1 LEWQKWGNS
10 NDGITFEM
18 QLMNFLNLTKMKKL
32 VLFLTIMFMTMSYS
46 QEIKQIPLIN
56 VNGEGKVKV
65 APDQVCISASVETKG
80 NNAKD
85 VKKQNDEK
93 MDAVLKFIKKMNIP
107 TADFKT
113 KQVALNPQYDYE
125 KKKTSYNATQ
135 TVEIIV
141 KDLTKYDEL
150 MEGLVQQGINRID
163 KVSFESSKLVQ
174 YQSEA
179 RKLAMKDAKV
189 KAEEY
194 VSVLGQ
200 KVGKAFTIS
209 DNSQVYH
216 PQPMY
221 AAMRMKESA
230 DAMGASNETLAIGE
244 IEITANVSV
253 SFVLD

>member
-1 LEWQKWGNS
+1 LLWQKQENY
-10 NDGITFEM
+10 NAGITFEM
-18 QLMNFLNLTKMKKL
+18 SLSNNFNITKMKKL
-32 VLFLTIMFMTMSYS
+32 VLFLTIMFMTMSYG
-46 QEIKQIPLIN
+46 QEIKQVPQIN

-65 APDQVCISASVETKG
+65 APDQVCISATVETKG

-93 MDAVLKFIKKMNIP
+93 MDAVLKFIKKSNVP

-113 KQVALNPQYDYE
+113 KQVALNPQYDYD

-135 TVEIIV
+135 TVEIV
-141 KDLTKYDEL
+141 LRDLSKYDEL

-163 KVSFESSKLVQ
+163 NVSFESSKLLQ
-174 YQSEA
+174 HQSEA
-179 RKLAMKDAKV
+179 RKLAIKDAKA
-189 KAEEY
+189 KAEDY

-200 KVGKAFTIS
+200 KVGKAITIS

-216 PQPMY
+216 PRPVY
-221 AAMRMKESA
+221 AAMKTEMM
-230 DAMGASNETLAIGE
+230 DAAGASNETLAIGE

-253 SFVLD
+253 SFILD

>member
-1 LEWQKWGNS
+1 
-10 NDGITFEM
+10 
-18 QLMNFLNLTKMKKL
+18 MKKL
-32 VLFLTIMFMTMSYS
+32 VLFLTIMFMTMSYG

-135 TVEIIV
+135 TVEIVI

-163 KVSFESSKLVQ
+163 RVSFESSKLAQ
-174 YQSEA
+174 YESEA

-209 DNSQVYH
+209 DNSQVYR

-221 AAMRMKESA
+221 AAMRMKEA
-230 DAMGASNETLAIGE
+230 DAMGGASNETLAIGE

-253 SFVLD
+253 SFMLD

>member
-1 LEWQKWGNS
+1 
-10 NDGITFEM
+10 
-18 QLMNFLNLTKMKKL
+18 MKKL
-32 VLFLTIMFMTMSYS
+32 VLFLTIIFMTMSYG

-80 NNAKD
+80 NNAKE

-163 KVSFESSKLVQ
+163 KVSFESSKLAQ

-179 RKLAMKDAKV
+179 RKLAIKDAKT
-189 KAEEY
+189 KADEY

-230 DAMGASNETLAIGE
+230 DDMGASNETLAIGE
-244 IEITANVSV
+244 IEITANVSI

>member
-1 LEWQKWGNS
+1 
-10 NDGITFEM
+10 
-18 QLMNFLNLTKMKKL
+18 MKKL
-32 VLFLTIMFMTMSYS
+32 VLFLTIMFMTMSYG

-135 TVEIIV
+135 TVEIVV
-141 KDLTKYDEL
+141 KDLSKYDEL

-163 KVSFESSKLVQ
+163 RVSFESSKLAQ
-174 YQSEA
+174 YESEA

-209 DNSQVYH
+209 DNSQIYR

-221 AAMRMKESA
+221 AAMRMKEA
-230 DAMGASNETLAIGE
+230 DSMGGASNETLAIGE

>member
-1 LEWQKWGNS
+1 
-10 NDGITFEM
+10 
-18 QLMNFLNLTKMKKL
+18 MKKL
-32 VLFLTIMFMTMSYS
+32 VLFLTIMFMTMSYG

-125 KKKTSYNATQ
+125 KKKTSYNAVQ

-141 KDLTKYDEL
+141 KDLSKYDEL

-163 KVSFESSKLVQ
+163 KVSFESSKLTQ

-216 PQPMY
+216 PQPVY
-221 AAMRMKESA
+221 AAMRMKEA
-230 DAMGASNETLAIGE
+230 DSMGASNETLAIGE

>member
-1 LEWQKWGNS
+1 
-10 NDGITFEM
+10 
-18 QLMNFLNLTKMKKL
+18 MKKL
-32 VLFLTIMFMTMSYS
+32 VLFLTIIFMTMSYG

-80 NNAKD
+80 NNAKE

-163 KVSFESSKLVQ
+163 KVSFESSKLAQ

-179 RKLAMKDAKV
+179 RKLAIKDAKT
-189 KAEEY
+189 KADEY

-200 KVGKAFTIS
+200 KVGKAFTIA

>member
-1 LEWQKWGNS
+1 
-10 NDGITFEM
+10 
-18 QLMNFLNLTKMKKL
+18 MKKL
-32 VLFLTIMFMTMSYS
+32 VLFLTIMFMTMSYG
-46 QEIKQIPLIN
+46 QETKQIPQIN

-65 APDQVCISASVETKG
+65 APDQVCISATVETKG

-135 TVEIIV
+135 TVEIV
-141 KDLTKYDEL
+141 LKDLSKYDEL
-150 MEGLVQQGINRID
+150 MEGLVQQGINRLD
-163 KVSFESSKLVQ
+163 KVSFETSKLIQ
-174 YQSEA
+174 LQSDA

-189 KAEEY
+189 KAEDY

-200 KVGKAFTIS
+200 KVGKAFVIS
-209 DNSQVYH
+209 DNSQIYH

-230 DAMGASNETLAIGE
+230 DTMGASNETLAIGE
-244 IEITANVSV
+244 IEVTANVSV
-253 SFVLD
+253 SFILE

>member
-1 LEWQKWGNS
+1 
-10 NDGITFEM
+10 
-18 QLMNFLNLTKMKKL
+18 MKKL
-32 VLFLTIMFMTMSYS
+32 VLFLTIIFMTMSYG

-80 NNAKD
+80 NNAKE

-163 KVSFESSKLVQ
+163 KVSFESSKLAQ

-179 RKLAMKDAKV
+179 RKLAIKDAKT
-189 KAEEY
+189 KADEY

>member
-1 LEWQKWGNS
+1 
-10 NDGITFEM
+10 
-18 QLMNFLNLTKMKKL
+18 MKKL
-32 VLFLTIMFMTMSYS
+32 VLFLTIMFMTMSYG
-46 QEIKQIPLIN
+46 QETKQIPQIN

-65 APDQVCISASVETKG
+65 APDQVCISATVETKG

-107 TADFKT
+107 AADFRT

-125 KKKTSYNATQ
+125 KKKTSYNAVQ
-135 TVEIIV
+135 TVEVIL
-141 KDLTKYDEL
+141 KDLSKYDEL

-163 KVSFESSKLVQ
+163 KVSFETSKLAQ
-174 YQSEA
+174 IETQA
-179 RKLAMKDAKV
+179 RKLAIKDAKL
-189 KAEEY
+189 KAEDY

-200 KVGKAFTIS
+200 KVGKAYTIS
-209 DNSQVYH
+209 DNTQVYH

-221 AAMRMKESA
+221 AMKSMAMDSNAEST
-230 DAMGASNETLAIGE
+230 NETLAIGE
-244 IEITANVSV
+244 IEVTANVSV

>member
-1 LEWQKWGNS
+1 
-10 NDGITFEM
+10 
-18 QLMNFLNLTKMKKL
+18 MKKL
-32 VLFLTIMFMTMSYS
+32 VLFLTIMFMTMSYG
-46 QEIKQIPLIN
+46 QETKQIPQIN
-56 VNGEGKVKV
+56 VNGEGKVKI
-65 APDQVCISASVETKG
+65 APDQVSISATVETKG

-107 TADFKT
+107 TADFRT

-135 TVEIIV
+135 TVEILV
-141 KDLTKYDEL
+141 KDLSKYDEL
-150 MEGLVQQGINRID
+150 MEGLVQQGINRLD
-163 KVSFESSKLVQ
+163 NVSFESSKLAQ

-179 RKLAMKDAKV
+179 RKLAIKDAKA
-189 KAEEY
+189 KAEDY

-200 KVGKAFTIS
+200 KVGKAYTIS
-209 DNSQVYH
+209 DNSQIYH

-230 DAMGASNETLAIGE
+230 DAAPSNETLAIGE

-253 SFVLD
+253 SFILD

>member
-1 LEWQKWGNS
+1 
-10 NDGITFEM
+10 
-18 QLMNFLNLTKMKKL
+18 
-32 VLFLTIMFMTMSYS
+32 MTMSYG
-46 QEIKQIPLIN
+46 QETKQIPQIN
-56 VNGEGKVKV
+56 VNGEGKVKI
-65 APDQVCISASVETKG
+65 APDQVSISATVETKG

-107 TADFKT
+107 TADFRT

-135 TVEIIV
+135 TVEILV
-141 KDLTKYDEL
+141 KDLSKYDEL
-150 MEGLVQQGINRID
+150 MEGLVQQGINRLD
-163 KVSFESSKLVQ
+163 NVSFESSKLAQ

-179 RKLAMKDAKV
+179 RKLAIKDAKA
-189 KAEEY
+189 KAEDY

-200 KVGKAFTIS
+200 KVGKAYTIS
-209 DNSQVYH
+209 DNSQIYH

-230 DAMGASNETLAIGE
+230 DAAPSNETLAIGE

-253 SFVLD
+253 SFILD